1 MTGSGPTLDP
11 GLRDPADVASTDSY
25 RPADPVWVYR
35 GGTWCAGVVE
45 AASAM
50 AATVTYRPTT
60 ARGTA
65 VDTLTARYL
74 LPRTEPD
81 SMLDRDPAP
90 GPRRALEPRR
100 QA

>member
-1 MTGSGPTLDP
+1 MTPSAPTLDP
-11 GLRDPADVASTDSY
+11 GRRDPADVSPTDSY

-45 AASAM
+45 AASAL

-65 VDTLTARYL
+65 VDTLTAKYL
-74 LPRTEPD
+74 LPRAEPD
-81 SMLDRDPAP
+81 PALDSRLAF
-90 GPRRALEPRR
+90 GVRRE
-100 QA
+100 